1 MRTIT
6 TLIGTGILALLASCS
21 SSSSISDPNA
31 SHTAFK
37 SQKDY
42 KASYT
47 VYKDEK
53 ILADS
58 SAKATKL
65 VIDRTNQRALL
76 YVGNKVAIDSP
87 TTTGKAGKVTPA
99 GSFKVTEKIKTKRST
114 IFGTLY
120 KNGRR
125 VYGGDKRKY
134 HGSYDKYVGSPL
146 PYWMLVSGYHTLLL
160 LSSSPK
166 LLSTHQL
173 LLSNLEEIQNPTK
186 NEKPKC
192 FSFFL
197 SINILTPKI
206 VRVIT
211 LVN

>member
-125 VYGGDKRKY
+125 VYGGDRRKY

-146 PYWMLVSGYHTLLL
+146 PYWMRLTGDGIGLHGSGSIRRY
-160 LSSSPK
+160 PA
-166 LLSTHQL
+166 
-173 LLSNLEEIQNPTK
+173 SNGCIRLPHSIAPIF
-186 NEKPKC
+186 
-192 FSFFL
+192 FSKTAKY
-197 SINILTPKI
+197 TPVI
-206 VRVIT
+206 VK
-211 LVN
+211 